1 MECVLEVDRKMKLIF
16 YWLFYYFLELKN
28 LLCVMRFINIDI

>member
-16 YWLFYYFLELKN
+16 YWLFYYFLELKK
-28 LLCVMRFINIDI
+28 FIMCDEIY